1 LAQKPVKAMIR
12 LIYTFIFIFL
22 FGAHT
27 ISAQSGNDIIKK
39 LLVLPEFHSIS
50 LNSSYTVYVKQT
62 NKQELVIESL
72 KEIYDNTEVKVEDGV
87 LHINVM
93 PKEEKQSKSIWAK
106 IDDIKLSPT
115 QKVYISM
122 KDVKNLQVNGSGKI
136 ITENSISSPKINLL
150 VSGSGN
156 IDLDLKGQMI
166 TTEISGSGSISIKGF
181 ADSHDIHLSGSG
193 ALNAYELEVEKS
205 KARLSGSGACE
216 INVTESLDAS
226 IHGTAQLL
234 HKGNTKSVASKVF
247 GQGAVK
253 RAY

>member
-1 LAQKPVKAMIR
+1 MIR
-12 LIYTFIFIFL
+12 LIYTFIFIF
-22 FGAHT
+22 
-27 ISAQSGNDIIKK
+27 ISAHASNALPGNDVVRKI
-39 LLVLPEFHSIS
+39 VELPEFHSVS
-50 LNSSYTVYVKQT
+50 LNSSYTVYIKQT
-62 NKQELVIESL
+62 NKQEVSVEAL
-72 KEIYDNTEVKVEDGV
+72 KEIYDNSEFKVEDGV
-87 LHINVM
+87 LHINIHA
-93 PKEEKQSKSIWAK
+93 KEEKTSKSIWAK
-106 IDDIKLSPT
+106 IDDIKLAPT
-115 QKVYISM
+115 QKITISM

-136 ITENSISSPKINLL
+136 ITENSVASPKINLL

-156 IDLDLKGQMI
+156 IDLDLKGQMVN
-166 TTEISGSGSISIKGF
+166 TEISGSGSISIKGY
-181 ADSHDIHLSGSG
+181 ADNHDIHLSGSG
-193 ALNAYELEVEKS
+193 ALNAYGLEVEKS